1 MWESFEFIIENNI
14 KIASNHIEW
23 QEFREKYLYNI
34 EVNDVFQANLE
45 ILKKIYNS
53 YTNT

>member
-1 MWESFEFIIENNI
+1 MIENNI
-14 KIASNHIEW
+14 RPASNFREW

-34 EVNDVFQANLE
+34 EVNDVLQANLE
-45 ILKKIYNS
+45 ILKKIYNI